1 MPAVPMNLRDQ
12 AYQRFTRG
20 LLAREIHAGQF
31 VTQRQLT
38 AITGMPL
45 GAIRELIPRLEA
57 DGLIRTVP
65 QRGMQVAHV
74 DVDLIRNAFE
84 FRTIIEREAAAR
96 FAVSAPDAE
105 LDEIEEAHRA
115 VLAAAAKGM
124 TPALVARAQRVD
136 DGLHERMV
144 DALGNAIVANAF
156 RVNFIKIRLI
166 RQSQTTL
173 DAPLVEPVMHA
184 RSRGGGA
191 GDRDAPGRGAR
202 PRAGHRARAHGRR
215 RRGSPGGARH
225 GFNHRGVTPTTKGV
239 PMRKTLIALAL
250 AAVAAPA
257 LSQQVTIRW
266 GDVVPATHPSVQMIE
281 RVAADVKAK
290 SNGRIAI
297 QAFPAG
303 QLGGS
308 RDMIDAVANGA
319 QQIVTEGAANFG
331 AWVPSIS
338 VVEAPYVWR
347 DAAHLQKAMSGP
359 VGQKFNETL
368 VKARGMRILGTTYY
382 GTRHITTTSKEVKT
396 PADLAGFKL
405 RVPENDVF
413 KAMAEAW
420 GAKPT
425 PMNFGELYLALKQNV
440 VDGQE
445 NPLPTIKSGKF
456 DEVQKYLVLSGH
468 IITPRLVVVNE
479 AFWQGLSAADRK
491 LVEDAIRAGIAWQDE
506 ELARQEK
513 SLVDTFRAAGMTVIT
528 PDANAFRA
536 PVLAKVPKM
545 FESKWGAGTFE
556 AIQAIK

>member
-1 MPAVPMNLRDQ
+1 MKRLS
-12 AYQRFTRG
+12 
-20 LLAREIHAGQF
+20 LA
-31 VTQRQLT
+31 
-38 AITGMPL
+38 
-45 GAIRELIPRLEA
+45 
-57 DGLIRTVP
+57 
-65 QRGMQVAHV
+65 
-74 DVDLIRNAFE
+74 
-84 FRTIIEREAAAR
+84 
-96 FAVSAPDAE
+96 
-105 LDEIEEAHRA
+105 
-115 VLAAAAKGM
+115 
-124 TPALVARAQRVD
+124 
-136 DGLHERMV
+136 
-144 DALGNAIVANAF
+144 
-156 RVNFIKIRLI
+156 
-166 RQSQTTL
+166 
-173 DAPLVEPVMHA
+173 
-184 RSRGGGA
+184 
-191 GDRDAPGRGAR
+191 
-202 PRAGHRARAHGRR
+202 
-215 RRGSPGGARH
+215 
-225 GFNHRGVTPTTKGV
+225 
-239 PMRKTLIALAL
+239 ALAL
-250 AAVAAPA
+250 GTTLAAGAHA
-257 LSQQVTIRW
+257 QTVTIRW

-281 RVAADVKAK
+281 RIAADVKAK

-347 DAAHLQKAMSGP
+347 DAAHLQKAMNGP
-359 VGQKFNETL
+359 IGQRFNDTL

-382 GTRHITTTSKEVKT
+382 GTRHITTTSKEVKS
-396 PADLAGFKL
+396 PADLVGFKL

-491 LVEDAIRAGIAWQDE
+491 LLEDAIRAGIAWQDE
-506 ELARQEK
+506 ELQKQEK
-513 SLVDTFRAAGMTVIT
+513 SLVDTFKAAGMTVIT

-556 AIQAIK
+556 AIQGIK

>member
-1 MPAVPMNLRDQ
+1 MKR
-12 AYQRFTRG
+12 
-20 LLAREIHAGQF
+20 LAT
-31 VTQRQLT
+31 VTLT
-38 AITGMPL
+38 
-45 GAIRELIPRLEA
+45 
-57 DGLIRTVP
+57 
-65 QRGMQVAHV
+65 
-74 DVDLIRNAFE
+74 
-84 FRTIIEREAAAR
+84 
-96 FAVSAPDAE
+96 
-105 LDEIEEAHRA
+105 
-115 VLAAAAKGM
+115 LAA
-124 TPALVARAQRVD
+124 
-136 DGLHERMV
+136 
-144 DALGNAIVANAF
+144 
-156 RVNFIKIRLI
+156 
-166 RQSQTTL
+166 TL
-173 DAPLVEPVMHA
+173 
-184 RSRGGGA
+184 S
-191 GDRDAPGRGAR
+191 
-202 PRAGHRARAHGRR
+202 
-215 RRGSPGGARH
+215 
-225 GFNHRGVTPTTKGV
+225 
-239 PMRKTLIALAL
+239 L
-250 AAVAAPA
+250 AAHAQ
-257 LSQQVTIRW
+257 SVTIRW
-266 GDVVPATHPSVQMIE
+266 GDVVPASHPSVQMIE
-281 RVAADVKAK
+281 RIAADVKAK
-290 SNGRIAI
+290 SGGRIVI

-382 GTRHITTTSKEVKT
+382 GTRHITTTSKEVRS

-479 AFWQGLSAADRK
+479 AFWQGLFTSRLWTRPK
-491 LVEDAIRAGIAWQDE
+491 RNCSSPW
-506 ELARQEK
+506 K
-513 SLVDTFRAAGMTVIT
+513 ST
-528 PDANAFRA
+528 
-536 PVLAKVPKM
+536 
-545 FESKWGAGTFE
+545 
-556 AIQAIK
+556 

>member
-1 MPAVPMNLRDQ
+1 VKRTLLAFTLAALAVPAQ
-12 AYQRFTRG
+12 A
-20 LLAREIHAGQF
+20 
-31 VTQRQLT
+31 
-38 AITGMPL
+38 
-45 GAIRELIPRLEA
+45 
-57 DGLIRTVP
+57 
-65 QRGMQVAHV
+65 
-74 DVDLIRNAFE
+74 
-84 FRTIIEREAAAR
+84 
-96 FAVSAPDAE
+96 
-105 LDEIEEAHRA
+105 
-115 VLAAAAKGM
+115 
-124 TPALVARAQRVD
+124 
-136 DGLHERMV
+136 
-144 DALGNAIVANAF
+144 
-156 RVNFIKIRLI
+156 
-166 RQSQTTL
+166 QT
-173 DAPLVEPVMHA
+173 
-184 RSRGGGA
+184 
-191 GDRDAPGRGAR
+191 
-202 PRAGHRARAHGRR
+202 
-215 RRGSPGGARH
+215 
-225 GFNHRGVTPTTKGV
+225 
-239 PMRKTLIALAL
+239 
-250 AAVAAPA
+250 
-257 LSQQVTIRW
+257 VTIRW

-281 RVAADVKAK
+281 RIAADVKAK

-382 GTRHITTTSKEVKT
+382 GTRHITTTSKEVKS
-396 PADLAGFKL
+396 PADMAGFKL

-491 LVEDAIRAGIAWQDE
+491 LLEEAIAAGIAWQDE
-506 ELARQEK
+506 ELAKQEK

-528 PDANAFRA
+528 PDPNAFRA

>member
-1 MPAVPMNLRDQ
+1 MK
-12 AYQRFTRG
+12 RF
-20 LLAREIHAGQF
+20 
-31 VTQRQLT
+31 
-38 AITGMPL
+38 
-45 GAIRELIPRLEA
+45 
-57 DGLIRTVP
+57 
-65 QRGMQVAHV
+65 
-74 DVDLIRNAFE
+74 
-84 FRTIIEREAAAR
+84 
-96 FAVSAPDAE
+96 S
-105 LDEIEEAHRA
+105 
-115 VLAAAAKGM
+115 LAALAIGAAFAAG
-124 TPALVARAQRVD
+124 VHAQ
-136 DGLHERMV
+136 
-144 DALGNAIVANAF
+144 
-156 RVNFIKIRLI
+156 
-166 RQSQTTL
+166 T
-173 DAPLVEPVMHA
+173 
-184 RSRGGGA
+184 
-191 GDRDAPGRGAR
+191 
-202 PRAGHRARAHGRR
+202 
-215 RRGSPGGARH
+215 
-225 GFNHRGVTPTTKGV
+225 
-239 PMRKTLIALAL
+239 
-250 AAVAAPA
+250 
-257 LSQQVTIRW
+257 VTIRW

-281 RVAADVKAK
+281 RIAADVKAK

-359 VGQKFNETL
+359 VGQKFNDTL

-382 GTRHITTTSKEVKT
+382 GTRHITTTSKEVKS
-396 PADLAGFKL
+396 PADMVGFKL

-425 PMNFGELYLALKQNV
+425 PMNFGELYLALKQGV

-479 AFWQGLSAADRK
+479 AFWQGLSAGDRRIIS
-491 LVEDAIRAGIAWQDE
+491 DAVKNGIAWQNA
-506 ELARQEK
+506 ELIRQEGT
-513 SLVDTFRAAGMTVIT
+513 LVDTFKAAGMTVVT
-528 PDANAFRA
+528 PDPRAFRD